1 MKQESRNNYE
11 SLNPDLS
18 VAKQTKKRFFTKGRI
33 IALSIAAVIVGL
45 CIWDIADPPL
55 WWQSNR
61 QKDKRAILEYAKV
74 QYNGEAKV
82 VSSSFPIIN
91 PGLVGPPE
99 DSVMRFKYNDTI
111 FPISAK
117 NGKVINDGYHR
128 ARAED
133 GIEEIMDVGFFQQRN
148 IKANYQYFFPHGAP
162 EGSFE
167 EFDGSVEI
175 IITFKE
181 KNPLENPQ
189 DVTWLYDFYLY
200 WTEVSP
206 LNNYSITLSY
216 YTSKNSYYAIKF
228 TEDSVF
234 KDSSEFYSEFRI
246 YVK

>member
-11 SLNPDLS
+11 NLNSDS
-18 VAKQTKKRFFTKGRI
+18 HAVVKSKKRFFTKRKI
-33 IALSIAAVIVGL
+33 ILLSILLVIVGL
-45 CIWDIADPPL
+45 CVWDIADPPL
-55 WWQSNR
+55 WWQFNR

-99 DSVMRFKYNDTI
+99 DSVMRFKYNNTI

-133 GIEEIMDVGFFQQRN
+133 GIEKIMDVGFFQQRN
-148 IKANYQYFFPHGAP
+148 IKADYQYFFPHGAP
-162 EGSFE
+162 KGSFE
-167 EFDGSVEI
+167 EFDDSVEI
-175 IITFKE
+175 IITFKG
-181 KNPLENPQ
+181 KNPLEKPQ

-216 YTSKNSYYAIKF
+216 YTSENSYYDIKF

-234 KDSSEFYSEFRI
+234 KDSGDFYAGFHN
-246 YVK
+246 YTT